1 MVVEVNK
8 HRDKDLDSESESVMV
23 GLKHQ
28 QSQSVS
34 ALQNNS
40 DLTTSKHPARLGS
53 GLLLDRFDWCA
64 VVMCVH
70 CLTD

>member
-28 QSQSVS
+28 QSVS

-53 GLLLDRFDWCA
+53 ADGQ
-64 VVMCVH
+64 V
-70 CLTD
+70 

>member
-28 QSQSVS
+28 QSVS